1 VRFIRAVVNE
11 DIVIRKVKRNDL
23 IKLLLKEKFDPMSKL
38 ENLRIKTASEKA
50 AEIEAIDKTQEQGE
64 AEETELESASES
76 NKPPVP
82 AKEFDYLLSLPLWS
96 LTYERVIEL
105 ENQMK
110 QKEKE
115 CDALSKMEL
124 TTMWIDDMDHFI
136 EVLDEYEQKEEEE
149 RLMANKIKK
158 GRGTKAEGK
167 AKGGKKKDKGNKKD
181 NKENKQNKPKTQI
194 DNELNDS
201 ISINGGEE
209 LNAFD
214 LMKSANKGKDNKPFK
229 VDNKRK
235 DSDVPLAD
243 PKHKYQLSKKRKLV
257 ENVDDSFDEFIMNYE
272 NKSKIL

>member
-1 VRFIRAVVNE
+1 
-11 DIVIRKVKRNDL
+11 
-23 IKLLLKEKFDPMSKL
+23 
-38 ENLRIKTASEKA
+38 
-50 AEIEAIDKTQEQGE
+50 
-64 AEETELESASES
+64 
-76 NKPPVP
+76 
-82 AKEFDYLLSLPLWS
+82 
-96 LTYERVIEL
+96 
-105 ENQMK
+105 MK

-115 CDALSKMEL
+115 YDTLSKMEL
-124 TTMWIDDMDHFI
+124 TNMWIEDMDHFI

-149 RLMANKIKK
+149 RLMADKIKK
-158 GRGTKAEGK
+158 GKGTKAAGK

-194 DNELNDS
+194 ENELNDS
-201 ISINGGEE
+201 ISINDGEKV
-209 LNAFD
+209 NAFE

-272 NKSKIL
+272 SKSKIV